1 MRFLHVAMAIFIGFS
16 FKQGASRVPKIYAF
30 LSENRALKLRHID
43 MVNHPHDDFS
53 LRQIFPGQGSTSFWD
68 LSWPV
73 TTNTSCSN
81 KQPTKTKASRLA
93 SGRTDSTSKSG
104 SCGWPD
110 SPWMEKLTPQC

>member
-1 MRFLHVAMAIFIGFS
+1 
-16 FKQGASRVPKIYAF
+16 
-30 LSENRALKLRHID
+30 
-43 MVNHPHDDFS
+43 MVNHPHDFS
-53 LRQIFPGQGSTSFWD
+53 LRQIFPGQGSTSFPD

-81 KQPTKTKASRLA
+81 SNKPTTKTKASRLA